1 MTHQQRFN
9 QIAHSLLPDPDAR
22 PSKSQLK
29 REMHALQDIGEE
41 LVALSREALG
51 RLDLPERLY
60 DAVREARNITSHEGK
75 RRQLQYVGKVMR
87 SLHESEVAAIRRAL
101 DAIKG
106 VSKAETVRLHTL
118 ERWRERLLA
127 DDDALT
133 QLLASHPQAD
143 AQQLRTLIRNAR
155 REQQQQRPPKAFR
168 ELFQALR
175 ELLET
180 PETAAGAPAPESGS
194 SEEFHE

>member
-1 MTHQQRFN
+1 MTHQQRFD
-9 QIAHSLLPDPDAR
+9 QIAHSQLPDPDAR

-29 REMHALQDIGEE
+29 REMHALQEIGEE
-41 LVALSREALG
+41 LVALSKEALG
-51 RLDLPERLY
+51 RLDLPERLH

-75 RRQLQYVGKVMR
+75 RRQLQYVGKIMR

-106 VSKAETVRLHTL
+106 VSKAETARLHTL

-133 QLLASHPQAD
+133 QLLAAHPQAD

-168 ELFQALR
+168 ELFQVLR

-180 PETAAGAPAPESGS
+180 PDAAGSATVPEDGRG
-194 SEEFHE
+194 EEYPE

>member
-9 QIAHSLLPDPDAR
+9 QIAHSELPDPDAR
-22 PSKSQLK
+22 PSKSALK
-29 REMHALQDIGEE
+29 REMHALQEIGEE
-41 LVALSREALG
+41 LVALSKDALG

-60 DAVREARNITSHEGK
+60 DAVRQARNITSHEGK
-75 RRQLQYVGKVMR
+75 RRQLQYVGKIMR

-106 VSKAETVRLHTL
+106 VSKAETARLHTL

-133 QLLASHPQAD
+133 KLLADHPRAD

-168 ELFQALR
+168 ELFQVLR

-180 PETAAGAPAPESGS
+180 PEAAGSATGPEDRPG
-194 SEEFHE
+194 EEYHE